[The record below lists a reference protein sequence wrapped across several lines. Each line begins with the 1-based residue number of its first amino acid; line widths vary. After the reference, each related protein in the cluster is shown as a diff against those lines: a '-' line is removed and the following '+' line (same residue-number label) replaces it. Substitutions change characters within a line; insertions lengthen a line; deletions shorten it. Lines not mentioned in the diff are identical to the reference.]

1 MILFLRIIRVIN
13 HSEVAI
19 QWCAYLRRE
28 YATVL
33 FKANTQDQTQKL
45 SDVRLSTNSLKQNL
59 EIFKKVVGTSK
70 TVGAE
75 DLMQIIKNY
84 CRHGD
89 VKMSITVGVI
99 GFPNVGKSSVINS
112 LKKTKVASVSNVPG
126 HTKTV
131 QEIHLDKNVRLLDC
145 PGVVFSDENAD
156 SALLRNVIR
165 VEDLPDPCIPVE
177 IITRKVTKDILR
189 KIYNVED
196 YKTTQE
202 LLANIARKRGRL
214 LKGGIADVNDAARLV
229 VKDWNAGR
237 IPFHT
242 PCPITESPTVLFIN
256 V

>member
-1 MILFLRIIRVIN
+1 MRVIYR
-13 HSEVAI
+13 EVAI
-19 QWCAYLRRE
+19 QWCSYLRRE
-28 YATVL
+28 YAAVL

-45 SDVRLSTNSLKQNL
+45 SDIKLNTNSLKQNL
-59 EIFKKVVGTSK
+59 EVFKKVVGTSK
-70 TVGAE
+70 TIGAE
-75 DLMQIIKNY
+75 DLIQIIKNY
-84 CRHGD
+84 CRQGD
-89 VKMSITVGVI
+89 VKTSITVGVI

-165 VEDLPDPCIPVE
+165 VEDLPDPCVPVE
-177 IITRKVTKDILR
+177 IIIRKVSKDTLKR
-189 KIYNVED
+189 IYNIED
-196 YKTTQE
+196 YETTQE

-214 LKGGIADVNDAARLV
+214 LKGGIPDVNDAGRLV

-242 PCPITESPTVLFIN
+242 PCPVTDSSSVYLIN
-256 V
+256 TLIRNR